1 MPPSHRYKDANAAEQ
16 GRSALHGLELAYE
29 SAHDEMRPRVGEGNE
44 LAREDERRYA
54 EDGGERGCVVGE
66 PPRPSRSQRLV
77 PRALPLRPRERGA
90 VVGSRGPGAAQLRL
104 EDDVS
109 VSFRLAEALDRA
121 RGVPDGS
128 CLASLVAEDVVS
140 QLPEKTRSDDAEG
153 DAAAAS
159 TAQTTQEDKADRSLN
174 LHVTYLW

>member
-1 MPPSHRYKDANAAEQ
+1 MFFSRVI
-16 GRSALHGLELAYE
+16 LAQIG
-29 SAHDEMRPRVGEGNE
+29 H
-44 LAREDERRYA
+44 L
-54 EDGGERGCVVGE
+54 
-66 PPRPSRSQRLV
+66 
-77 PRALPLRPRERGA
+77 
-90 VVGSRGPGAAQLRL
+90 GAAKDLYEDALRL

-174 LHVTYLW
+174 LHVAYLW